1 MQKRKMK
8 TMSVVV
14 DEETFNKLKKDADEK
29 MCSISLIVRDALH
42 QYYKNKSKG
51 DQND

>member
-1 MQKRKMK
+1 
-8 TMSVVV
+8 MSVVV
-14 DEETFNKLKKDADEK
+14 DEDTFNKLKKDADEK

-42 QYYKNKSKG
+42 KYYKNKSKG

>member
-1 MQKRKMK
+1 MSKKTLK

-14 DEETFNKLKKDADEK
+14 DKETYNKLKKEANEK

-51 DQND
+51 DKND